1 MHNFLINI
9 QIQNK
14 QNGKTKEKRDPVL
27 NIEFPLCLV
36 SGFFQ
41 IYMIVSNI
49 LKMKMSNAL

>member
-14 QNGKTKEKRDPVL
+14 QNGKTKEKRDPLL
-27 NIEFPLCLV
+27 NIEFPLCLF